1 MSHYIH
7 LHSRPNK
14 RAMHDPRN
22 LLITGASSGI
32 GEALALAYAAPG
44 VTLALAGRDIARLEG
59 VAAACRARG
68 AVVQAAMIDVV
79 DADSMAKWVEDM
91 DTAVP
96 IDLVVANAGIGAG
109 TEGGFETAE
118 QTRAVFAVNLDGVL
132 NTLLPLI
139 PRFAARRRGQ
149 IALMS
154 SLASFRGFPGAPT
167 YCASKAALR
176 IWGEGLRG
184 DLHRQGVEV
193 SVICPGFVVSR
204 MTARNKFRMPFLIS
218 AERAAAIIKRGL
230 ARNRGR
236 IAFPFPM
243 YFAIWLFSTL
253 PPLLTDPLFRL
264 LPKKG

>member
-1 MSHYIH
+1 M
-7 LHSRPNK
+7 RN
-14 RAMHDPRN
+14 PRS

-32 GEALALAYAAPG
+32 GEALAMAYAGPG
-44 VTLALAGRDIARLEG
+44 VSLAVTGRDAARLEA
-59 VAAACRARG
+59 VAVACRQRG
-68 AVVQAAMIDVV
+68 ATVQAATVDVI
-79 DADSMAKWVEDM
+79 DADAMARWIDAVEI
-91 DTAVP
+91 TAPV
-96 IDLVVANAGIGAG
+96 DLVIPNAGIGAG

-132 NTLLPLI
+132 NTVLPLI
-139 PRFAARRRGQ
+139 PRFVARRRGQ

-154 SLASFRGFPGAPT
+154 SLASFRGFPGSPT

-184 DLHRQGVEV
+184 DLHREGVEV

-204 MTARNKFRMPFLIS
+204 MTARNKFHMPFLMS

-243 YFAIWLFSTL
+243 YFGIWLAGTL
-253 PPLLTDPLFRL
+253 PPLLTDPLFRM
-264 LPKKG
+264 LPKKK

>member
-1 MSHYIH
+1 
-7 LHSRPNK
+7 
-14 RAMHDPRN
+14 MHDPRS

-44 VTLALAGRDIARLEG
+44 VTMALGGRDAARLDG
-59 VAAACRARG
+59 VAAACRRRG
-68 AVVQAAMIDVV
+68 ATVQAAVLDVTDAAAMARWIDAV
-79 DADSMAKWVEDM
+79 DIA
-91 DTAVP
+91 TP
-96 IDLVVANAGIGAG
+96 LDLVIANAGIGAG
-109 TEGGFETAE
+109 TGGGFESAG

-132 NTLLPLI
+132 NTVLPLI
-139 PRFAARRRGQ
+139 PRFIVRRRGQ

-184 DLHRQGVEV
+184 DLHQHGVEV

-204 MTARNKFRMPFLIS
+204 MTARNKFRMPLLMS

-236 IAFPFPM
+236 IAFPFPL
-243 YFAIWLFSTL
+243 YFAVWLFSTL
-253 PPLLTDPLFRL
+253 PPVLTDPLFRM
-264 LPKKG
+264 LPKKGS